1 VWNPEH
7 VAQTATQVLVE
18 YLGVAARFVVEDA
31 MDATASSHAL
41 PQANHEAHL
50 RSFLINLSQQL
61 PAGLPN
67 EHIRQTI
74 LERCSPTA
82 PAPIT
87 PLQK

>member
-1 VWNPEH
+1 M
-7 VAQTATQVLVE
+7 AQTATQVLVE

-74 LERCSPTA
+74 LERCTA